1 MTREEV
7 KRLLPMIQ
15 AFAEGK
21 TVQVKIR
28 TGNETLTE
36 KWEDMINPEFDATRC
51 YRIKPEPT
59 YHPFR
64 NTEECWEEMQKHQ
77 PFGWL
82 INSYGRFEITGI
94 KKEGVCFGVPNN
106 FHGYEYLFTDYL
118 FADGTPFGI
127 KEDGTKTE

>member
-51 YRIKPEPT
+51 YRIKPELT
-59 YHPFR
+59 YRPFKD
-64 NTEECWEEMQKHQ
+64 TEECWEEMQKH
-77 PFGWL
+77 
-82 INSYGRFEITGI
+82 E
-94 KKEGVCFGVPNN
+94 
-106 FHGYEYLFTDYL
+106 
-118 FADGTPFGI
+118 PFGI
-127 KEDGTKTE
+127 KEERQ